1 MTNILQY
8 IFDVPYVLAVKTL
21 KIYGFFNKEYYIDG
35 IIWNELGIPDET
47 KVNLYQ
53 LVCEQIHKI
62 TKYERILF
70 SYGQPS
76 YTSHIE
82 ILHWNDSSKE
92 YD

>member
-47 KVNLYQ
+47 KVNLY
-53 LVCEQIHKI
+53 
-62 TKYERILF
+62 
-70 SYGQPS
+70 
-76 YTSHIE
+76 
-82 ILHWNDSSKE
+82 
-92 YD
+92 

>member
-1 MTNILQY
+1 MTNTLQY

-21 KIYGFFNKEYYIDG
+21 KIYAFFNKEYYIDG

-82 ILHWNDSSKE
+82 ILHWNDNSKE